1 MGKKTELLSTNNLAF
16 SLLSDI
22 GFLSIFPAF
31 CLTQYMTFPPQV
43 ASLSNGLTVKD
54 MMDTWTKQMG
64 YPVITLSSNGN
75 TLTYKQERFFTNPP
89 SGDIAD
95 SPYE

>member
-1 MGKKTELLSTNNLAF
+1 MAYNNYDKSDHSFLL
-16 SLLSDI
+16 
-22 GFLSIFPAF
+22 
-31 CLTQYMTFPPQV
+31 QV
-43 ASLSNGLTVKD
+43 ASLSDGLTVKD

-75 TLTYKQERFFTNPP
+75 TLSYKQERFFTNPLLP
-89 SGDIAD
+89 DGDIAD